1 MKVITQNEIPHE
13 LHEAL
18 TTPPRQVIVNYTDA
32 QVNYGFDEKP
42 NFDYCRQH
50 NIDCVD
56 IGRRGGAFVVNKGDI
71 GIGIV
76 VKTLDNSK
84 ALDIEEKFVQHLK
97 EKGFNVT
104 QDSNDVL
111 IDGYKV
117 FAWASHYYKEYD
129 ALFMSIHFTMSVDV
143 ELIQKICT
151 KPMNKVPKGLSD
163 FGLTREDILSFIER
177 TV

>member
-1 MKVITQNEIPHE
+1 MRIVTQKDLINE
-13 LHEAL
+13 LHL
-18 TTPPRQVIVNYTDA
+18 GLLNPPRLSIVDYTDI
-32 QVNYGFDEKP
+32 QVNYGFDAKP
-42 NFDYCRQH
+42 NFDYCQKY

-84 ALDIEEKFVQHLK
+84 ALDIEEKFVQYLK

-117 FAWASHYYKEYD
+117 FAWASHYYQEYD
-129 ALFMSIHFTMSVDV
+129 ALFITVHFTMSVNI
-143 ELIQKICT
+143 ELIKQICT
-151 KPMNKVPKGLSD
+151 KPMTKVPKGLPD
-163 FGLTREDILSFIER
+163 FGLTREDIFKFIEG
-177 TV
+177 VV